1 MESKSNLSIFI
12 KLLKRQNVKINDIKS
27 FLRNNVIDFN
37 EYDKNGYT
45 AFHYAIKSERP
56 EIVKLLLDL
65 NNTEEEAENPSSIK
79 IDPNKETKDK
89 TNNIFTSPTI
99 LSLQYLNDDSASGQI
114 IRYLIEAGA
123 KTDYK
128 DEEGSTLFLLSC
140 EKGRTDIIKFLIK
153 KNENVI
159 NENSK
164 NGGGLHY
171 AIIGSKDEVI
181 ELLLENNIKL
191 DICNSQGDNA
201 LEFALQ
207 EKQMNIFKTIL
218 DYITENKELT
228 NDEKKKI
235 LNHQN
240 NAGNTILHEL
250 SFAKSTVVT
259 GIVLKLPQEIGVD
272 PTLKNKE
279 GYDYKDVSANIIE
292 LEKQKEEQKKRLQ
305 EERRKLK
312 EDLKRQKYEEE
323 KKILD
328 EQKKYEEKMKR
339 QEEFGQKLIE
349 NRGKVFLFI
358 LVVFLGLTFMLIRK
372 ASKKK
377 EIII

>member
-1 MESKSNLSIFI
+1 M
-12 KLLKRQNVKINDIKS
+12 
-27 FLRNNVIDFN
+27 
-37 EYDKNGYT
+37 
-45 AFHYAIKSERP
+45 
-56 EIVKLLLDL
+56 
-65 NNTEEEAENPSSIK
+65 
-79 IDPNKETKDK
+79 
-89 TNNIFTSPTI
+89 
-99 LSLQYLNDDSASGQI
+99 
-114 IRYLIEAGA
+114 
-123 KTDYK
+123 
-128 DEEGSTLFLLSC
+128 
-140 EKGRTDIIKFLIK
+140 
-153 KNENVI
+153 
-159 NENSK
+159 
-164 NGGGLHY
+164 
-171 AIIGSKDEVI
+171 
-181 ELLLENNIKL
+181 
-191 DICNSQGDNA
+191 
-201 LEFALQ
+201 
-207 EKQMNIFKTIL
+207 
-218 DYITENKELT
+218 
-228 NDEKKKI
+228 
-235 LNHQN
+235 
-240 NAGNTILHEL
+240 
-250 SFAKSTVVT
+250 
-259 GIVLKLPQEIGVD
+259 PQEIGVD